1 MLLEDCSAGLCRAQK
16 QGSVDR
22 VDGMLGVLNL
32 ESNMTAACGK
42 SLPSGPN
49 ATSRCPAGHSEQRP
63 LKTND
68 QTLPMVTGRSEEC
81 QKLPLTQ

>member
-22 VDGMLGVLNL
+22 VDWMLGVLNL

-42 SLPSGPN
+42 SLPVRAQCNLALSGG
-49 ATSRCPAGHSEQRP
+49 TQRAASAE
-63 LKTND
+63 N
-68 QTLPMVTGRSEEC
+68 Q
-81 QKLPLTQ
+81 